1 MTVFFYH
8 NRESNEDNDEFLLAI
23 RGFLLED
30 IVLLYRYN
38 LYQIDFAL

>member
-8 NRESNEDNDEFLLAI
+8 IMESNEDNDEFLLAL

-30 IVLLYRYN
+30 KYYYN